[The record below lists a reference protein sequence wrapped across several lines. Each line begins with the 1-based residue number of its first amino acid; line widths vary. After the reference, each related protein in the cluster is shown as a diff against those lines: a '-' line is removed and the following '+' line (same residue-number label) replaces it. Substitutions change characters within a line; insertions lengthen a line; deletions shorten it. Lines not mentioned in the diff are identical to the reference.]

1 MVDLCLHW
9 EVEMRQEGQDPTG
22 QFRGLGKLSLL
33 LTPMVLTLGEDDEAT
48 EEGHGFSDTFYS
60 PGQVLSQ
67 ELGESRLLEF
77 CTCLPVF
84 LNLFLLFYFIT

>member
-1 MVDLCLHW
+1 MIELCLHW
-9 EVEMRQEGQDPTG
+9 EVEMKQEEQDPTG

-48 EEGHGFSDTFYS
+48 EEGHRFSGTFYS

-67 ELGESRLLEF
+67 ELGESRPLEL
-77 CTCLPVF
+77 CLCPPPPVF
-84 LNLFLLFYFIT
+84 